1 MFKSIL
7 DSVLDP
13 KSLSTEENV
22 LKLELLSYNFHE
34 SLNLQPLFSHVIA
47 AITSSNSIKED
58 AKEELMDR
66 LKNVAGEIVRKQMLI
81 LEASGKKFSGIV
93 DLDETVEKL
102 PQLSKN
108 IVFPNTF
115 KDKIRYESSS
125 NMLILNGV
133 MSEEERGILL
143 KLSLDES
150 FKNAVQK
157 LFQRSQKLK
166 NKDKVFM
173 FPLGIE
179 REDNLILNDGLG
191 HDIERNF
198 KVIVLGVNFK
208 TQEIKVRLEV
218 TRLKNGKK
226 DLSEEQSMT
235 EFWLGYFDFPMID
248 NTRLSDD
255 QRCALILTQFEDPVT
270 KFTVVY
276 FPGSRA
282 SIKEKPYY
290 EEVVKKLLKGSDAR
304 R

>member
-1 MFKSIL
+1 
-7 DSVLDP
+7 
-13 KSLSTEENV
+13 
-22 LKLELLSYNFHE
+22 
-34 SLNLQPLFSHVIA
+34 
-47 AITSSNSIKED
+47 
-58 AKEELMDR
+58 
-66 LKNVAGEIVRKQMLI
+66 
-81 LEASGKKFSGIV
+81 
-93 DLDETVEKL
+93 
-102 PQLSKN
+102 
-108 IVFPNTF
+108 
-115 KDKIRYESSS
+115 
-125 NMLILNGV
+125 MLILNGV